1 MILRRLANAVREQN
15 WLTVVLEVFIVVFG
29 ILIGLQVDDWNER
42 RKDRADERAFVAR
55 LHDDLLLADSR
66 ANRVRKRRLDLLA
79 YLSTGA
85 DVIFDRSDRNS
96 LTADEC
102 SAIGDSRFF
111 NIIISSL
118 PSLTELVGAGRL
130 DIVQDS
136 ELRLAIVELQLRIE
150 ALKELIPLQT
160 QVRVDIPVEY
170 PDLIQ
175 TSSYFDRELNE
186 YQQLYQCDLQG
197 MRVSSAFKSAISL
210 SIDVYDAYLRD
221 GLIPWIEQF
230 DEVHRLL
237 DRRLGIDHSAD
248 EPTP

>member
-1 MILRRLANAVREQN
+1 MILRRLADALREQN
-15 WLTVVLEVFIVVFG
+15 WLTVVLEVFVVVVG

-66 ANRVRKRRLDLLA
+66 ADRVRSRRLDLIGH
-79 YLSTGA
+79 LSASA
-85 DVIFDRSDRNS
+85 DVIFDRAERNS
-96 LTADEC
+96 LTAEEC
-102 SAIGDSRFF
+102 SAIGNSRFF
-111 NIIISSL
+111 NIVISNL

-130 DIVQDS
+130 DIIQDT

-160 QVRVDIPVEY
+160 LVRVDIPLEY
-170 PDLIQ
+170 PDLI
-175 TSSYFDRELNE
+175 TASSYFDRELNE
-186 YQQLYQCDLQG
+186 YQQRYQCDLQG
-197 MRVSSAFKSAISL
+197 MRASSAFKSAISL

-237 DRRLGIDHSAD
+237 DRRLGADHPAID
-248 EPTP
+248 

>member
-1 MILRRLANAVREQN
+1 MILRRLADAIREQN
-15 WLTVVLEVFIVVFG
+15 WLTVVLEVLIVVVG
-29 ILIGLQVDDWNER
+29 ILIGLQVDDWNDR

-55 LHDDLLLADSR
+55 LHDDLLLADSG
-66 ANRVRKRRLDLLA
+66 ANRVRERRLGLFA
-79 YLSTGA
+79 HLSTGA
-85 DVIFDRSDRNS
+85 DAIFDRAERNS

-102 SAIGDSRFF
+102 RAIGDSRFF
-111 NIIISSL
+111 WIIISNL

-130 DIVQDS
+130 DIIQDS

-160 QVRVDIPVEY
+160 LMRVDIPVEY

-175 TSSYFDRELNE
+175 ASSYFDRELNE
-186 YQQLYQCDLQG
+186 YQQRYQCDLQG
-197 MRVSSAFKSAISL
+197 MRANSAFKSAISL
-210 SIDVYDAYLRD
+210 SIDAYDAYLRD

-237 DRRLGIDHSAD
+237 DRRLGIDHPANEQ
-248 EPTP
+248 EP

>member
-1 MILRRLANAVREQN
+1 MILRRLTDAIRELN
-15 WLTVVLEVFIVVFG
+15 WLTVVLEVLIVGVG
-29 ILIGLQVDDWNER
+29 ILIGLQVDDWNDR
-42 RKDRADERAFVAR
+42 RKDRADERAIVAR

-66 ANRVRKRRLDLLA
+66 ANRVRQRRLDLFA
-79 YLSTGA
+79 HLSTGA
-85 DVIFDRSDRNS
+85 DVIFDRTERNS

-102 SAIGDSRFF
+102 TAIGNSRFF
-111 NIIISSL
+111 NIIISNL

-160 QVRVDIPVEY
+160 LVRVDIPVEY
-170 PDLIQ
+170 PHLIQ
-175 TSSYFDRELNE
+175 ASSYFDRELNE
-186 YQQLYQCDLQG
+186 YQQRYQCDLQG
-197 MRVSSAFKSAISL
+197 MRASSAFKSAISL

-237 DRRLGIDHSAD
+237 DRRLGIDHPANEQ
-248 EPTP
+248 EP

>member
-1 MILRRLANAVREQN
+1 MILRRLADAIREQN

-29 ILIGLQVDDWNER
+29 ILIGLDVDDRNER
-42 RKDRADERAFVAR
+42 RKDRADERTFVAR
-55 LHDDLLLADSR
+55 LHDDLLLAETR
-66 ANRVRKRRLDLLA
+66 AKRVRTRRLDLFA

-85 DVIFDRSDRNS
+85 DVVFDRAGRNS

-111 NIIISSL
+111 NIVISNL
-118 PSLTELVGAGRL
+118 PSLTELVSAGRL
-130 DIVQDS
+130 DIIQDT

-160 QVRVDIPVEY
+160 LVRVDIPVEY

-186 YQQLYQCDLQG
+186 YQQRYQCDLQG
-197 MRVSSAFKSAISL
+197 MRASSAFKSAISL
-210 SIDVYDAYLRD
+210 SVDVYDAYLRD

-237 DRRLGIDHSAD
+237 DRRLGIDHSGA
-248 EPTP
+248 EQGP

>member
-1 MILRRLANAVREQN
+1 MILRRLTNAIREQN

-42 RKDRADERAFVAR
+42 RKDRADERAFVVR
-55 LHDDLLLADSR
+55 LHEDLLLADSR
-66 ANRVRKRRLDLLA
+66 ANRVRERRLGLFANLA
-79 YLSTGA
+79 TAA
-85 DVIFDRSDRNS
+85 DVIFDRAARNS

-111 NIIISSL
+111 NIIISNL
-118 PSLTELVGAGRL
+118 PSLTELMGAGRL

-150 ALKELIPLQT
+150 ALRELIPLQT
-160 QVRVDIPVEY
+160 LVRVDIPDEF

-175 TSSYFDRELNE
+175 ASSYFDRELNE
-186 YQQLYQCDLQG
+186 YQQRYQCDVPG
-197 MRVSSAFKSAISL
+197 MRASTAFKSAISL

-237 DRRLGIDHSAD
+237 DRRLGIDH
-248 EPTP
+248 